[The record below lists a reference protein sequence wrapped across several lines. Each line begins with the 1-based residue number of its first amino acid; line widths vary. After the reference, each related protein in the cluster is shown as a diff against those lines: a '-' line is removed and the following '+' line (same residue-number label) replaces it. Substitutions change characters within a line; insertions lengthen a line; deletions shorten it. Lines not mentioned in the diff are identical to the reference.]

1 MFDKFKKDLRRYLAQ
16 ALRGLAHDLSQS
28 SVWQARGD
36 SYDILHFARM
46 RAAASSARYFETHAS
61 KALIFEGAYQLL
73 EFCVSECKSHAQ
85 AISAEGKSPLF
96 LEFGVHRGG
105 TINHL
110 ASLLP
115 GETVYGFDVFT
126 GLPEDWRTGF
136 TKGLFAVSKLPEV
149 RPNVELVKG
158 LFSESLPPFLAARPK
173 AKVALLHVD
182 CDLYS
187 STVDIFQN
195 LAPMLTAGTIICFD
209 EYWNYPGWRMHE
221 FKAWRE
227 WVGKHHVTYEYIG
240 FVPASQQM
248 AVRILNIP

>member
-1 MFDKFKKDLRRYLAQ
+1 MVQ
-16 ALRGLAHDLSQS
+16 VLRGLTHDLAQS
-28 SVWQARGD
+28 AVWQARGE
-36 SYDILHFARM
+36 SYDVLHFARIN
-46 RAAASSARYFETHAS
+46 AAASSARYYEKNAL
-61 KALIFEGAYQLL
+61 KARFFGSGYELL
-73 EFCVSECKSHAQ
+73 TYCVSECRAHAQ

-115 GETVYGFDVFT
+115 EETISGFDVFT

-149 RPNVELVKG
+149 RSNVELVTG
-158 LFSESLPPFLAARPK
+158 LFSESLPPFLATRPN

-187 STVDIFQN
+187 STVDIFN
-195 LAPMLTAGTIICFD
+195 HLSPLLVPGTIVCFD
-209 EYWNYPGWRMHE
+209 EYWNYPGWEMHE
-221 FKAWRE
+221 FKAWQE
-227 WVGKHHVTYEYIG
+227 WVNKRRVTYEYLG
-240 FVPASQQM
+240 FVPSGQQM
-248 AVRILNIP
+248 AVRLLEMN

>member
-1 MFDKFKKDLRRYLAQ
+1 MAH
-16 ALRGLAHDLSQS
+16 ALRGLAYDLAQS
-28 SVWQARGD
+28 SVWQAKED
-36 SYDILHFARM
+36 SYDILHFARIN
-46 RAAASSARYFETHAS
+46 AAASSARYYEKNAL
-61 KALIFEGAYQLL
+61 KARYFGSGYELL
-73 EFCVSECKSHAQ
+73 TYCVSECRACAQ

-115 GETVYGFDVFT
+115 EETIYGFDVFT

-136 TKGLFAVSKLPEV
+136 TKGLFAVSKLPNV
-149 RPNVELVKG
+149 RSNVELVTG
-158 LFSESLPPFLAARPK
+158 LFSESLPPFLAARPH

-195 LAPMLTAGTIICFD
+195 LSPMLAPGTIVCFD

-221 FKAWRE
+221 FKAWHE
-227 WVGKHHVTYEYIG
+227 WVERHKVTYEYIG
-240 FVPASQQM
+240 FVPSGQQT
-248 AVRILNIP
+248 AVRILSVSRKCMPGATSL